1 MSSHYH
7 LMLVKVLLNR
17 LVYWHRLI
25 HISVGGGV
33 CPNLSFYL
41 SFNILHINTQ
51 SHLLEVP
58 AEDINHAL

>member
-25 HISVGGGV
+25 HISVGGGCV
-33 CPNLSFYL
+33 LIYL
-41 SFNILHINTQ
+41 STSLSISST
-51 SHLLEVP
+51 
-58 AEDINHAL
+58 

>member
-25 HISVGGGV
+25 QTSVGGV
-33 CPNLSFYL
+33 CPNLSFHL
-41 SFNILHINTQ
+41 SFNILHINTL
-51 SHLLEVP
+51 SHLLEVA